1 MSEDIKDH
9 KELTRANIRVNAQ
22 LDVPFL
28 AMNTLAAIIASYG
41 LLANSAAVVIGAMI
55 VAMLFSPILGLALG
69 LVEGEKLLVRHSIKS
84 IVVGSIVVYATALLI
99 GFVHSDIPITPEI
112 MARTSP
118 NFLDLMVAFAGGAA
132 GAYAT
137 ISPRLS
143 TSFVGVAIATA
154 LVPPLC
160 ASAILLGHGDFALA
174 RGAFLLTFTNII
186 AIQFVSSVVLWLN
199 GFHGFYFW
207 QKSSIWE
214 LLKRNVISI
223 VLLVLLVVALSY
235 NLQNVVARQLYE
247 SKVIRVVGEE
257 LLSYPNLR
265 LIRVNIDEENG
276 IQMVRVMVG
285 GIQKP
290 DAKGFVRQLEK
301 RLAEE
306 DKTRPASVRLRY
318 VQVDVFDRDGEVKAI
333 ADKD

>member
-1 MSEDIKDH
+1 MSNDIKEH
-9 KELTRANIRVNAQ
+9 KDITRANIRVNAQ

-69 LVEGEKLLVRHSIKS
+69 LVEGEGLLVRHSLKS
-84 IVVGSIVVYATALLI
+84 LLVGSILVYVTALII
-99 GFVHSDIPITPEI
+99 GFIHSDIPITPEI

-160 ASAILLGHGDFALA
+160 ASAILLGHGNFELA
-174 RGAFLLTFTNII
+174 QGAFLLTFTNIV
-186 AIQFVSSVVLWLN
+186 AIQFVSSIVLWLN
-199 GFHGFYFW
+199 GFRGFYFW

-214 LLKRNVISI
+214 LLKRNFITLI
-223 VLLVLLVVALSY
+223 LLVILIISLSV
-235 NLQNVVARQLYE
+235 NLHHVVARQLHD
-247 SKVIRVVGEE
+247 SKVTQIVTQQ
-257 LLSYPNLR
+257 LLNFPNLK
-265 LIRVNIDEENG
+265 LIKVGIEEQPN
-276 IQMVRVMVG
+276 QWLVRVTVG
-285 GIQKP
+285 GLKKP
-290 DAKGFVRQLEK
+290 DPSFVRLLEK
-301 RLAEE
+301 ELTPTGLNKPTA
-306 DKTRPASVRLRY
+306 VRLRY
-318 VQVDVFDRDGEVKAI
+318 FQVDVIDRDGEVKAI
-333 ADKD
+333 EDQD

>member
-9 KELTRANIRVNAQ
+9 KEITRANIRVNAQ

-69 LVEGEKLLVRHSIKS
+69 LVEGEKLLVRHAIKS
-84 IVVGSIVVYATALLI
+84 LIVGSILVYFTAFLI
-99 GFVHSDIPITPEI
+99 GFLHSDIPITPEI
-112 MARTSP
+112 MARTAP

-143 TSFVGVAIATA
+143 TSFVGVAIATV

-160 ASAILLGHGDFALA
+160 ASAILLGHGNFELA
-174 RGAFLLTFTNII
+174 RGAFLLTFTNIV

-207 QKSSIWE
+207 QKSSLWE
-214 LLKRNVISI
+214 LLKRNFITLI
-223 VLLVLLVVALSY
+223 LLVILVIALSV
-235 NLQNVVARQLYE
+235 NLHNVVARQLYE
-247 SKVIRVVGEE
+247 SKVTRIVSEQ
-257 LLSYPNLR
+257 LLKFPNMR
-265 LIRVNIDEENG
+265 LIKVGIEEEASQW
-276 IQMVRVMVG
+276 IVRVTVG
-285 GIQKP
+285 GIKKP
-290 DAKGFVRQLEK
+290 DASFVRLLESELTQTGQEK
-301 RLAEE
+301 
-306 DKTRPASVRLRY
+306 PATVRVRY
-318 VQVDVFDRDGEVKAI
+318 FQVDVIDRDGDVKAI
-333 ADKD
+333 QEQD

>member
-1 MSEDIKDH
+1 MSEDINDH
-9 KELTRANIRVNAQ
+9 KEITRANIRINAQ

-69 LVEGEKLLVRHSIKS
+69 LVEGERLLVRHAIKS
-84 IVVGSIVVYATALLI
+84 LVVGSILVYATAFII
-99 GFVHSDIPITPEI
+99 GFVHTDIPITPEI
-112 MARTSP
+112 MARTAP

-160 ASAILLGHGDFALA
+160 ASAILLGHGEFALA
-174 RGAFLLTFTNII
+174 RGAFVLTFTNIV

-199 GFHGFYFW
+199 GFHGFHFW
-207 QKSSIWE
+207 KKNTLWD
-214 LLKRNVISI
+214 LLKRNIVTL
-223 VLLVLLVVALSY
+223 VLLGGLVVALSI
-235 NLQNVVARQLYE
+235 NLHNVVAQQLYE
-247 SKVIRVVGEE
+247 SKVRRIVSEQ
-257 LLSYPNLR
+257 LTQFPYLR
-265 LIRVNIDEENG
+265 LIKVNLEQQSDKWLIRVA
-276 IQMVRVMVG
+276 VG
-285 GIQKP
+285 GLKKP
-290 DAKGFVRQLEK
+290 DPSFVRLLEK
-301 RLAEE
+301 ELTL
-306 DKTRPASVRLRY
+306 DDQTKPASVRVRY
-318 VQVDVFDRDGEVKAI
+318 VQVEVIDRDGDVKI
-333 ADKD
+333 IETLD

>member
-9 KELTRANIRVNAQ
+9 KEITRANIRINAQ

-69 LVEGEKLLVRHSIKS
+69 LVEGERLLVRHAIKS
-84 IVVGSIVVYATALLI
+84 LVIGSILVYTTAFII
-99 GFVHSDIPITPEI
+99 GFVHTDIPITPEI
-112 MARTSP
+112 MARTAP

-160 ASAILLGHGDFALA
+160 ASAILLGHGEFALA
-174 RGAFLLTFTNII
+174 RGAFVLTFTNIV

-199 GFHGFYFW
+199 GFHGFHFW
-207 QKSSIWE
+207 QKNTVWE
-214 LLKRNVISI
+214 LLKRNIVTL
-223 VLLVLLVVALSY
+223 VLLACLVVALSI
-235 NLQNVVARQLYE
+235 NLHNVVAQQLYE
-247 SKVIRVVGEE
+247 SKVRRIVSEQLVN
-257 LLSYPNLR
+257 YPYLR
-265 LIRVNIDEENG
+265 LIRVNIEPQSDKWL
-276 IQMVRVMVG
+276 VRVAVG
-285 GIQKP
+285 GLKKP
-290 DAKGFVRQLEK
+290 ETSFVRL
-301 RLAEE
+301 LE
-306 DKTRPASVRLRY
+306 DKLTLENQEKPAAVRVRF
-318 VQVDVFDRDGEVKAI
+318 VQVEVIDRDGDVTI
-333 ADKD
+333 IDKQDE

>member
-9 KELTRANIRVNAQ
+9 KEITRANIRVNAQ

-69 LVEGEKLLVRHSIKS
+69 LVEGEKLLVRHAIKS
-84 IVVGSIVVYATALLI
+84 LIVGSILVYFTAFLI
-99 GFVHSDIPITPEI
+99 GFLHSDIPITPEI
-112 MARTSP
+112 MARTAP

-160 ASAILLGHGDFALA
+160 ASAILLGHGNFELA
-174 RGAFLLTFTNII
+174 RGAFLLTFTNIV

-207 QKSSIWE
+207 QKSSLWE
-214 LLKRNVISI
+214 LLKRNFITLI
-223 VLLVLLVVALSY
+223 LLVILVIALSV
-235 NLQNVVARQLYE
+235 NLHNVVARQLYE
-247 SKVIRVVGEE
+247 SKVTRIVSEQ
-257 LLSYPNLR
+257 LLKFPNMR
-265 LIRVNIDEENG
+265 LIKVGIEEEASQW
-276 IQMVRVMVG
+276 IVRVTVG
-285 GIQKP
+285 GIKKP
-290 DAKGFVRQLEK
+290 DASFVQLLESELTQAGQEK
-301 RLAEE
+301 
-306 DKTRPASVRLRY
+306 PATVRVRY
-318 VQVDVFDRDGEVKAI
+318 FQVDVIDRDGDVKAI
-333 ADKD
+333 QEQD

>member
-9 KELTRANIRVNAQ
+9 KEITRANIRVNAQ

-69 LVEGEKLLVRHSIKS
+69 LVEGEKLLVRHAIKS
-84 IVVGSIVVYATALLI
+84 LIVGSILVYLTAFII
-99 GFVHSDIPITPEI
+99 GFIHSDIPITPEI
-112 MARTSP
+112 MARTAP

-160 ASAILLGHGDFALA
+160 ASAILLGHGNFELA
-174 RGAFLLTFTNII
+174 RGAFLLTFTNIV

-207 QKSSIWE
+207 QKSSLWE
-214 LLKRNVISI
+214 LLKRNFITLI
-223 VLLVLLVVALSY
+223 LLVILVIALSV
-235 NLQNVVARQLYE
+235 NLHNVVARQLYE
-247 SKVIRVVGEE
+247 SKVTRIVSEQ
-257 LLSYPNLR
+257 LLKFPNMR
-265 LIRVNIDEENG
+265 LIKVGIEEEASQW
-276 IQMVRVMVG
+276 IVRVTVG
-285 GIQKP
+285 GLKKP
-290 DAKGFVRQLEK
+290 DASFVRLLESELTQAGQEK
-301 RLAEE
+301 
-306 DKTRPASVRLRY
+306 PAIVRVRY
-318 VQVDVFDRDGEVKAI
+318 FQVDVIDRDGDVKAI
-333 ADKD
+333 HEQD